1 MSTTFALVLNGATIY
16 NEENAI
22 EAFEDFAIES
32 LDVDYWYDFDYMF
45 VGTNIDGE
53 FVFDVYVD
61 TEEIDEA
68 YEVMSL
74 KFENADEQDIEI
86 DY

>member
-22 EAFEDFAIES
+22 EAFEYFANES
-32 LDVDYWYDFDYMF
+32 LDVDYWYDFDYTF

-74 KFENADEQDIEI
+74 KFENNDEQDIEI

>member
-1 MSTTFALVLNGATIY
+1 MSTTFALVLNGAGVY
-16 NEENAI
+16 NEESAI